1 MSEENNENLIERL
14 ANDIDNARWDLLKP
28 HHEREALFMI
38 SDELELPA
46 VGYTMASDQVE
57 YIKKWLAEEQMYRPT
72 EEQIDA
78 WEKDNTEFKYLIVQP
93 YVLVKIKKE
102 GLI

>member
-14 ANDIDNARWDLLKP
+14 ANDIDDARWDLLKP

-72 EEQIDA
+72 EEQIEA
-78 WEKDNTEFKYLIVQP
+78 WENNNTEFKYLIVQP